1 MPKDKQTISAQ
12 MEIPDMVKE
21 AILESGGDLQMQ
33 VDMEQSDSSP
43 SEEAVKRFRQGY
55 IENVRASSG

>member
-1 MPKDKQTISAQ
+1 MPKDKPTISAQ

-33 VDMEQSDSSP
+33 VDMEQSDGSP
-43 SEEAVKRFRQGY
+43 SEEAIKRFRQGY
-55 IENVRASSG
+55 IKNVRDSSG